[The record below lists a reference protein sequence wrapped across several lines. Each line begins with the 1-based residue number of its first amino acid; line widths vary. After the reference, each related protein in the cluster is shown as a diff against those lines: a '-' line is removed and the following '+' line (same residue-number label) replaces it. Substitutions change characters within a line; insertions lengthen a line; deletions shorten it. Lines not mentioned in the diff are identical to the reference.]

1 VSLTVNRRVTQLE
14 VKNAGTIKSMA
25 DELRAKELEAWR
37 AKNYNRISWELF
49 VLIKGPQLEHP
60 DNYIYDDSDR
70 EGPFAEQNKAY
81 VDSHLAFFDM
91 IDRVMK
97 HRFDEEGFLRKSKM
111 STKEEMAFAVCFEE
125 LFWSTD
131 TEDGMLLKRGI
142 CDQAIA
148 LGFGSALHDGEMSVA
163 EVVEKIDEH
172 RGGPEWRQICDT
184 NADQEALDVSL
195 GIPTITETPPPGLP
209 WRRPEGG
216 IGSVVGS

>member
-1 VSLTVNRRVTQLE
+1 MSLTVNRRVTQLE

-60 DNYIYDDSDR
+60 DNYIYDGSDR

-125 LFWSTD
+125 LFWSID
-131 TEDGMLLKRGI
+131 EKDLLTSGI
-142 CDQAIA
+142 VHQAIA
-148 LGFGSALHDGEMSVA
+148 LDYGVALYEGEITIA
-163 EVVEKIDEH
+163 EVVKKIDEH
-172 RGGPEWRQICDT
+172 RSGPEWRQICDT
-184 NADQEALDVSL
+184 NADQEAIDRSF
-195 GIPTITETPPPGLP
+195 GIPSVTEIPPPGRP
-209 WRRPEGG
+209 WKRPEGD
-216 IGSVVGS
+216 IESVVGS